1 MPELKRNIL
10 LSGVVGSTAYGLAG
24 PDSDVDRLGLFA
36 YNTLDLLGLDALQD
50 SIVEH
55 EPDVT
60 MHEALKYV
68 RLALKCNPTVLELM
82 FLPEYEQMSRM
93 GQELLFIR
101 DRFLSARLVRDAYL
115 GYATQQFTRLK
126 NRGGT
131 SFDSDIPARRVAK
144 HARHLM
150 RLCYQGFH
158 LYATGE
164 LVIRLEHPETFREF
178 GEAVAEGNI
187 GVAEEL
193 IASYETLFDMTPTVL
208 PDGPDRDAVERWLK
222 DVRLH
227 YWT

>member
-1 MPELKRNIL
+1 M

-24 PDSDVDRLGLFA
+24 PDSDVDRLGMFA
-36 YNTLDLLGLDALQD
+36 YNTLDLLGLNALQD

-60 MHEALKYV
+60 LHEALKYV
-68 RLALKCNPTVLELM
+68 RLALKCNPTVLELL
-82 FLPEYEQMSRM
+82 FLSGYEQMSRM
-93 GQELLFIR
+93 GQELLRIR

-126 NRGGT
+126 NRGDG
-131 SFDSDIPARRVAK
+131 SFSADTRKRTAK

-178 GEAVAEGNI
+178 GEAVAEGDI

-208 PDGPDRDAVERWLK
+208 PDEPDRDAVERWLK
-222 DVRLH
+222 DVRLF